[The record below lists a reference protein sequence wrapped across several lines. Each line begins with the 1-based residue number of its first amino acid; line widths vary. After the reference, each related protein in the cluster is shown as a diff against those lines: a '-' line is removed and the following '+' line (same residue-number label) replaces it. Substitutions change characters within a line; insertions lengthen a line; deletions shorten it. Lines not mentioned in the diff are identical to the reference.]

1 MTDRVEGEDNSIML
15 HDFLCDGYDVKVTLD
30 HSDPMAPSASV
41 HTGDIIGTTQEFLGS
56 LYNDNM
62 LRITD
67 YTAVPSTIFPCRD
80 TVVLYSMVYVKDA
93 GLLGAYVTVIRW
105 ISDAEAEDILH
116 SGF

>member
-1 MTDRVEGEDNSIML
+1 MCIRDR
-15 HDFLCDGYDVKVTLD
+15 
-30 HSDPMAPSASV
+30 

-80 TVVLYSMVYVKDA
+80 TVVLYSMVYVKDV

>member
-41 HTGDIIGTTQEFLGS
+41 HTGDIIGTTQEFLGR

-67 YTAVPSTIFPCRD
+67 YTAVPQPFPLPRHSCTLLHGLCKRCRPFW
-80 TVVLYSMVYVKDA
+80 VLMS
-93 GLLGAYVTVIRW
+93 L
-105 ISDAEAEDILH
+105 
-116 SGF
+116 